1 MFSNSKDSA
10 EHCVGIGNQTI
21 FLRHERQHI
30 IFDPILALSSSSLL
44 QTKQTHPTTNS
55 YRQNRQLSN
64 NTDNNPHSPSQV
76 IWVCILCRK
85 KQEIQSKTGQ
95 WFNRGEPT
103 DPLGRTETQMGLLQQ
118 NPSDKRP
125 KLERAQS
132 AAEKENLPLQRT
144 GSMLHRQYSQQE
156 QPTSSRRMSSSEMG
170 SGIPGGGGD
179 ALMMGPRRN
188 PMPGGGPYG
197 HYHHN
202 QNQSGATNHQGL
214 GHSQQQYGFQQYQS
228 PQQQQQG
235 MSLSRTQSG
244 HYPDDD
250 PSFYQVSGQEWRP
263 FSGSV
268 GFNI

>member
-1 MFSNSKDSA
+1 M
-10 EHCVGIGNQTI
+10 
-21 FLRHERQHI
+21 
-30 IFDPILALSSSSLL
+30 
-44 QTKQTHPTTNS
+44 
-55 YRQNRQLSN
+55 
-64 NTDNNPHSPSQV
+64 
-76 IWVCILCRK
+76 CILCRK

-103 DPLGRTETQMGLLQQ
+103 DPMGRTETQMGLLQQ

-179 ALMMGPRRN
+179 PLMMGPRRN
-188 PMPGGGPYG
+188 PIPGAGPYG

-202 QNQSGATNHQGL
+202 QNQSVGGHPGL
-214 GHSQQQYGFQQYQS
+214 SHSQQQQYGFQQYQS
-228 PQQQQQG
+228 PQQQQQQQG
-235 MSLSRTQSG
+235 MSLSRAQSG

-250 PSFYQVSGQEWRP
+250 PSFYQVSTWQGGERET
-263 FSGSV
+263 V
-268 GFNI
+268 G